1 MFGVQSVS
9 LQYMAAPTLV
19 GPSLKHNS
27 KIPRNIR
34 LPRRSDTVDKK
45 RNIRKKIV
53 RPAHDEAM
61 QNIKSLYPKDAQS
74 ARHNASNGG
83 TPRQI
88 PVGKAIYR
96 RKSHSSLHQHS
107 IGSLALDSDMES
119 EPKGKGDEAIS
130 RF

>member
-1 MFGVQSVS
+1 MS

-19 GPSLKHNS
+19 GPSLKHNF

-34 LPRRSDTVDKK
+34 LLHRSDTVDKK

-74 ARHNASNGG
+74 ARRNASNGG

-88 PVGKAIYR
+88 PVGKADIYR
-96 RKSHSSLHQHS
+96 RKSHSSLHQRS

-119 EPKGKGDEAIS
+119 EPKGKGVEAIS